1 MGILIAAAVVNLVLL
16 YQAQQESTDES
27 YTIIRAADLKV
38 KVETLASLANSIAN
52 GIESDREALKDE
64 TNQFESVL
72 NILRTGGTI
81 RGQSIVTVPSNLM
94 GEYTEV
100 ENSWK
105 DVRQGLEQIQV
116 FAVSNDEA
124 KDALNYILGK
134 NGEMALTTDSVMKE
148 IDQLDREYNRHK
160 EISAELHELAKSIGQ
175 NALLISIG
183 EEVGVREKLQK
194 DRIAFEAGIR
204 KLLQNP
210 TDDLDLDSIGENPE
224 NLIPIPRENSN
235 ALRQLDP
242 LWEAVELRVS
252 ILEKNSLRTE
262 EFDSAYNAFKKQ
274 RIELTSSLDN
284 LLDSWNQQLQESSSQ
299 RGTIVQT
306 LLVVDIAIFF
316 LVIIVVRQSLN
327 PLEIITRA
335 LSRVKEGIYGEKI
348 NYKSDDEIGELVN
361 SFNIMSDTI
370 KQKTQEA
377 KETDIAKDEF
387 LSMITHELKTPLV
400 PIQGYV
406 DILLGE
412 HLGPL
417 TEKQKERLKIIKSS
431 SESLL
436 RIISDLLDAQKLEL
450 GKLVV
455 KKENHDIK
463 DTIEKAVESLQ
474 PRATENK
481 VTINQ
486 HLDKKII
493 VPHDTERI
501 RQVLTNLLKNSL
513 DVVEP
518 NSGLIEIFV
527 EDSPKEVKISVKD
540 NGPGIPVENQE
551 DLFKKFYQVDT
562 SLTREV
568 GGSGLGLAICKGL
581 VEEHGGTILA
591 ESTSGTGATFSF
603 TLPKA

>member
-1 MGILIAAAVVNLVLL
+1 MGILIAAAGVNLVLL
-16 YQAQQESTDES
+16 YQAQQESTGES

-38 KVETLASLANSIAN
+38 KVETLASLVNSIAN

-134 NGEMALTTDSVMKE
+134 NGEMALTTDAVMKE
-148 IDQLDREYNRHK
+148 IDQLDRGYNRHK

-183 EEVGVREKLQK
+183 EEEGVREKLQK

-316 LVIIVVRQSLN
+316 LVI
-327 PLEIITRA
+327 TRNT
-335 LSRVKEGIYGEKI
+335 L
-348 NYKSDDEIGELVN
+348 
-361 SFNIMSDTI
+361 
-370 KQKTQEA
+370 
-377 KETDIAKDEF
+377 
-387 LSMITHELKTPLV
+387 
-400 PIQGYV
+400 
-406 DILLGE
+406 
-412 HLGPL
+412 
-417 TEKQKERLKIIKSS
+417 
-431 SESLL
+431 
-436 RIISDLLDAQKLEL
+436 
-450 GKLVV
+450 
-455 KKENHDIK
+455 
-463 DTIEKAVESLQ
+463 
-474 PRATENK
+474 
-481 VTINQ
+481 
-486 HLDKKII
+486 
-493 VPHDTERI
+493 
-501 RQVLTNLLKNSL
+501 
-513 DVVEP
+513 
-518 NSGLIEIFV
+518 
-527 EDSPKEVKISVKD
+527 
-540 NGPGIPVENQE
+540 PVECW
-551 DLFKKFYQVDT
+551 D
-562 SLTREV
+562 
-568 GGSGLGLAICKGL
+568 
-581 VEEHGGTILA
+581 
-591 ESTSGTGATFSF
+591 
-603 TLPKA
+603 